1 MKPDNQNNPNGG
13 KNGGR
18 RSMMA
23 IASIV
28 LWALVITVFVNYMT
42 ASLQR
47 ANSTEIWY
55 SEFLDMVEA
64 GVVDTVE
71 MTNTKF
77 TIYLREGAEWPLAED
92 EETGGEAESTA
103 APAESEPPAES
114 TAPTQEELRN
124 AALNELLGLDP
135 NESLPPLESLPEAE
149 HTYYC
154 APINDPDL
162 IPLLR
167 SVE

>member
-1 MKPDNQNNPNGG
+1 MKPDNQNNSNGG

-103 APAESEPPAES
+103 APANSSGWLKAYTHTPRPPMESPAMKLSSRRSERGS
-114 TAPTQEELRN
+114 RRRSI
-124 AALNELLGLDP
+124 LG
-135 NESLPPLESLPEAE
+135 SSSAMW
-149 HTYYC
+149 
-154 APINDPDL
+154 
-162 IPLLR
+162 
-167 SVE
+167 VK